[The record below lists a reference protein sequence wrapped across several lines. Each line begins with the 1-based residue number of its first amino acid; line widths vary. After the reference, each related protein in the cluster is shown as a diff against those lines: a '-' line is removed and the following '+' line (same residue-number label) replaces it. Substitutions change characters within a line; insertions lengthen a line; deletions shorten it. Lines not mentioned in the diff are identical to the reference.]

1 MSLGSKVEIEM
12 LERVDLFVGLER
24 GWSEA
29 NFCLEFGTLK
39 SIRTIQIDGALLVV
53 QRYVELV

>member
-39 SIRTIQIDGALLVV
+39 SIRTIQIDGAL
-53 QRYVELV
+53 